1 MIDWIM
7 RRLGYI
13 PVDQFEHVTDTMYS
27 KLDAVRKQRD
37 RLSDLME
44 RKQRTIDCQIETI
57 EILRGVYSE

>member
-1 MIDWIM
+1 MIDWVM

-13 PVDQFEHVTDTMYS
+13 PASQFEHVADTMYS
-27 KLDAVRKQRD
+27 KLDAARKQRD
-37 RLSDLME
+37 RLSDLLE